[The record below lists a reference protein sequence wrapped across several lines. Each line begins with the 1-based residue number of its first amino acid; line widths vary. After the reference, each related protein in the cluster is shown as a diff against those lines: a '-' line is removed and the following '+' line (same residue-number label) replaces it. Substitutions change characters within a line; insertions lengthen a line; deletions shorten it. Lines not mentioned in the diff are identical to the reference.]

1 MNKHNKFM
9 IIDKKTVFTGSMNF
23 SNTGLSDFNANT
35 VIIINSDKI
44 ATLYTKEFEQMLSGK
59 FHNQKSSLRLQNQF
73 DISGTKIS
81 VYFSPYD
88 KTSKHIIPLI
98 NSAKHYIYMP
108 TFLITHTKIADALIN
123 AKRRG
128 VDVKILMDAANTN
141 TTHSKHEALRK
152 AGVQLKTET
161 FAGKMHSKTIIIDDK
176 YIIAGSMNFSNS
188 GENKNDENCLIIEN
202 EKLAKDYK
210 QFFMYL
216 WNKVPDFW
224 LNHNAHAE
232 GKDSVGSCSD
242 GIDNDFDGKT
252 DKADEGCI
260 SNLK

>member
-1 MNKHNKFM
+1 M
-9 IIDKKTVFTGSMNF
+9 IIDDKTVFTGSMNF

-35 VIIINSDKI
+35 VIIIHSDKI
-44 ATLYTKEFEQMLSGK
+44 ANLYTKEFEQMLSGK

-88 KTSKHIIPLI
+88 KASKHIIPLI
-98 NSAKHYIYMP
+98 NGAKHYIYMP

-128 VDVKILMDAANTN
+128 VDVKILMNAANTN

-202 EKLAKDYK
+202 EKLAKNYK